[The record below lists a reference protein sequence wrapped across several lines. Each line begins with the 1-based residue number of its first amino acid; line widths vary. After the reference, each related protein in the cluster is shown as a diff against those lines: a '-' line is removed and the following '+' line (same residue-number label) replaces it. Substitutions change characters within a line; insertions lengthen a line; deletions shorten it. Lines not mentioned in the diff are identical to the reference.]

1 MANLYRHVNF
11 AIAYMTCCREILRVQ
26 VIQNVS
32 TLTTVTLTGYILL
45 GVLPLALV
53 VVVAEVEGSEMER
66 LERSNIA
73 FFTGLSLISSPDIYI
88 YTEAIFYSRP
98 QNSYSVA
105 NPHGVL

>member
-73 FFTGLSLISSPDIYI
+73 FFTGLSLIFSPDIYI
-88 YTEAIFYSRP
+88 EYK
-98 QNSYSVA
+98 
-105 NPHGVL
+105 

>member
-45 GVLPLALV
+45 GVLPSTL

-88 YTEAIFYSRP
+88 EYK
-98 QNSYSVA
+98 
-105 NPHGVL
+105 